1 MIVFT
6 ALFLFPFLITSNSKE
21 NDDSENNNYLNILA
35 DSIPPSSDESPS
47 ISESQ
52 SPPTQPPTPTSTPIP
67 FPSPTP
73 DLSKVP
79 SLGAI
84 IGTCIASLII
94 MTATTSYFCFKKT
107 STEPDQEPSFSTAA
121 QILLDKKYEPV

>member
-1 MIVFT
+1 MIVF
-6 ALFLFPFLITSNSKE
+6 ASLFLFPFLITSNSKE
-21 NDDSENNNYLNILA
+21 NDDSENKDYLNNLA
-35 DSIPPSSDESPS
+35 NSIPPSSDESPS
-47 ISESQ
+47 ISES
-52 SPPTQPPTPTSTPIP
+52 QPPTPTSTPIP